1 MNFNPNNPA
10 TYKPARKKQYDIHMG
25 LPALE
30 AVFCNKFE
38 QPQVATRYPFQ
49 PGRCLL
55 TGRDVYH
62 LQKYAR
68 KRDNAAEQYARL
80 KQWASQ
86 GLLYTASSKTKDR
99 VILAGTQGELWTIKL
114 NKLAQT
120 YDIVNSDNSVSPI
133 TPQSL
138 SAKMVNGEMDW
149 TRIRTKKD
157 ASVVMACFVPV
168 GYQMQITTSWGAVL
182 TVNANG
188 VPHGKG
194 DFIMASR
201 NPDGT
206 PNMNDRWV
214 VNGLIFRDTY
224 DNRGWSDYLEA
235 PAADATQQQVRL
247 PNLEI
252 GESLYYNANEEFIA
266 KVDTAFG
273 ESAGNTPVIKFA
285 AILAGNIDA
294 HRDILSDPSRGCYYF
309 TPFFMQFAGSCS
321 EACTALGAQY
331 RTPEVVTASKKA
343 KTCYSKFDFVRYGDS
358 LKPMLLC
365 CFFSHLVNF
374 YCSGSKLFKANVPES
389 KMGEIKYL
397 RTWWKHCADFLAKY
411 PGGMANWVANFAN
424 LPSWCDGAMTPVAVG
439 RFFRVELFPA
449 LGEIS
454 DYHAYLT
461 LYEYKEKSDSPFY
474 TMKADLILRNVHGLD
489 MTNPKNIRVF
499 DDHEIELQESLNPY
513 TMLGYGSNAMLA
525 ATRKKIAS
533 FVRGLSMC
541 AGITGWQQYR

>member
-38 QPQVATRYPFQ
+38 QPQVATRLPFQ
-49 PGRCLL
+49 PDRCLL

-68 KRDNAAEQYARL
+68 KRPDASGEYARL

-157 ASVVMACFVPV
+157 SGVVMACFVPV

-194 DFIMASR
+194 DFIMASC

-224 DNRGWSDYLEA
+224 DNRGWSNYLEA
-235 PAADATQQQVRL
+235 QAADAAQQQVRL

-252 GESLYYNANEEFIA
+252 GESLYYNAKEEFFA
-266 KVDTAFG
+266 KVDAAFG
-273 ESAGNTPVIKFA
+273 ESAGNTPVIQFA

-294 HRDILSDPSRGCYYF
+294 HRDILPDPSRGCYYF

-343 KTCYSKFDFVRYGDS
+343 KTCYSKFDFVRHSDS

-365 CFFSHLVNF
+365 CFFSHLINF
-374 YCSGSKLFKANVPES
+374 YCSGRKLLKES
-389 KMGEIKYL
+389 SSGTDEVENMQACW
-397 RTWWKHCADFLAKY
+397 RHCACFLARY

-424 LPSWCDGAMTPVAVG
+424 LPSWTDGALTLNAVG

-449 LGEIS
+449 LATVNCN
-454 DYHAYLT
+454 YRAYLT
-461 LYEYKEKSDSPFY
+461 FYCYKERADSNFF
-474 TMKADLILRNVHGLD
+474 TLKADMFLRNVRGLNMTDPRTRHIDSKD
-489 MTNPKNIRVF
+489 MISRV
-499 DDHEIELQESLNPY
+499 ELNPY
-513 TMLGYGSNAMLA
+513 ALLGYGSSSMLST
-525 ATRKKIAS
+525 TRQKIAK
-533 FVRGLSMC
+533 FV
-541 AGITGWQQYR
+541 AKVNAVAHF

>member
-1 MNFNPNNPA
+1 M
-10 TYKPARKKQYDIHMG
+10 
-25 LPALE
+25 
-30 AVFCNKFE
+30 
-38 QPQVATRYPFQ
+38 
-49 PGRCLL
+49 
-55 TGRDVYH
+55 YH

-68 KRDNAAEQYARL
+68 KRDNAAEEYARL

-273 ESAGNTPVIKFA
+273 ESAGNTPVIKLA

-294 HRDILSDPSRGCYYF
+294 HRDILPDPSRGCYYF
-309 TPFFMQFAGSCS
+309 TPFLMQFAGSCS

-374 YCSGSKLFKANVPES
+374 YCSERKLLKES
-389 KMGEIKYL
+389 SSGTDEVKNMQAHW
-397 RTWWKHCADFLAKY
+397 RHCACFLARY

-424 LPSWCDGAMTPVAVG
+424 LPSWCDGAMTPDAVG

-474 TMKADLILRNVHGLD
+474 TMKADLILRDVHGKD
-489 MTNPKNIRVF
+489 MTDPKNIRVF

>member
-1 MNFNPNNPA
+1 MNFNPNNQA

-25 LPALE
+25 LPAME

-38 QPQVATRYPFQ
+38 QPQVATRLPFQ
-49 PGRCLL
+49 PDRCLL
-55 TGRDVYH
+55 TGQEMYR

-68 KRDNAAEQYARL
+68 KIPEIAEEYTLL

-86 GLLYTASSKTKDR
+86 GLLYTATAKTKDR

-114 NKLAQT
+114 SKLAQT
-120 YDIVNSDNSVSPI
+120 YDIVNSDNTASPI

-157 ASVVMACFVPV
+157 AGVVMACFVPA

-194 DFIMASR
+194 DFIMASC

-224 DNRGWSDYLEA
+224 DNRGWTNYLEA
-235 PAADATQQQVRL
+235 PAANAAQQQVRL
-247 PNLEI
+247 PKLGI
-252 GESLYYNANEEFIA
+252 GESLYSNANEEFISN
-266 KVDTAFG
+266 VDKAFG
-273 ESAGNTPVIKFA
+273 ESGGNTPVIQRA
-285 AILAGNIDA
+285 SILAGNIDA
-294 HRDILSDPSRGCYYF
+294 RRSILHDPTSGCYNI
-309 TPFFMQFAGSCS
+309 TPFYMQFAGSCS
-321 EACTALGAQY
+321 EACAALGAQY
-331 RTPEVVTASKKA
+331 RTPEVVAASKKA
-343 KTCYSKFDFVRYGDS
+343 KTCYSKFDFVRHSDS

-374 YCSGSKLFKANVPES
+374 YCSGRKY
-389 KMGEIKYL
+389 MIKDDSSVTQEL
-397 RTWWKHCADFLAKY
+397 RNNEAYWRHCACFLARY
-411 PGGMANWVANFAN
+411 PGGMTNWVANFAN
-424 LPSWCDGAMTPVAVG
+424 LPSWCEGSMTPDAVG

-449 LGEIS
+449 TGKIS
-454 DYHAYLT
+454 NYHAYLT
-461 LYEYKEKSDSPFY
+461 FYEYKEKPDSQFF
-474 TMKADLILRNVHGLD
+474 TMKADLILRCVDGRD
-489 MTNPKNIRVF
+489 MTNLRTAREFKDDEVLIRK
-499 DDHEIELQESLNPY
+499 SLNPY
-513 TMLGYGSNAMLA
+513 AILGYGSNAMLA
-525 ATRKKIAS
+525 STRKTIAWFMARLNMS
-533 FVRGLSMC
+533 SGLHR
-541 AGITGWQQYR
+541 Q